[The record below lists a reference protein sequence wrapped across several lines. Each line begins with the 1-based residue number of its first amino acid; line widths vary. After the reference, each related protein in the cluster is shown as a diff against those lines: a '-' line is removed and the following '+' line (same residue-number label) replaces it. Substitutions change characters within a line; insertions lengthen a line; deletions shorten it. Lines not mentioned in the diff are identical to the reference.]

1 LAALRLSSLAVV
13 GSIALTA
20 AGTATARIGST
31 FSATAASEAAPSVRV
46 GAFYFDGWSGSLGN
60 FHFDGLVRPSPNG
73 QFPERRPLS
82 GWQDD
87 TPDALQAQ
95 LRWAHEDGIGFF
107 IFDWY
112 YNPDPGNGP
121 INMAHDMY
129 LKLGDHDGVGFA
141 LLYVNQGDFAIP
153 PDQWAQATDQWVT
166 NDFLNRAYIRIAG
179 KPVLI
184 ILDTTGFRAQ
194 WSGNGGVN
202 TAIATLQDAAR
213 RHGLPGVFVVGVRYT
228 GWANIQCFP
237 TCDATDGGT
246 SGLVTEHYDAL
257 TDFSYPWIVQPVDG
271 PRPYSDV
278 VNADEAA
285 WDFFA
290 QKSPFPYVPSIMDG
304 WDPRPWNERYEG
316 QLLEWFVR
324 TPGEVGAF
332 LNDGVMWVERH
343 PNMRIEPAPAPPVVL
358 VQSWNELGEG
368 AYVLPTD
375 GDGYSYGQ
383 ALAQAVGISWIPP
396 PKRSL
401 RVSFS
406 HGSVTSS
413 PAGISCSS
421 TCAASFDEGTQV
433 TLTARPRRGFLF
445 DHWSGCTK
453 TDPTCSVVLVQD
465 AKVTAVF
472 LRVVQRRRLS
482 LRFTKRFF
490 ARGRLT
496 AVDGFSGCA
505 SGEPVQIQ
513 RFARRRWV
521 TIASTQTNTSGG
533 YAVRI
538 PDRRGRYRSDVRP
551 SRFLGHT
558 CLATSSRIIRHVP

>member
-1 LAALRLSSLAVV
+1 MFRFGFLAIAGSVAL
-13 GSIALTA
+13 AL
-20 AGTATARIGST
+20 AGTATARIGSASGRT
-31 FSATAASEAAPSVRV
+31 TAREAAPSARV
-46 GAFYFDGWSGSLGN
+46 GAFYFDGWSGPLTN
-60 FHFDGLVRPSPNG
+60 FHFDGLVRPGPNG

-87 TPDALQAQ
+87 TPQALQAQ
-95 LRWAHEDGIGFF
+95 LRWAHADGIKFF
-107 IFDWY
+107 VFDWY

-153 PDQWAQATDQWVT
+153 PAQWAQTTDRWVMD
-166 NDFLNRAYIRIAG
+166 DFLNPDYARIGG
-179 KPVLI
+179 KPVLV

-202 TAIATLQDAAR
+202 AAIATLQDAAR
-213 RHGLPGVFVVGVRYT
+213 RHGLPGVFVVGARNSD
-228 GWANIQCFP
+228 WANIGCFP

-257 TDFSYPWIVQPVDG
+257 SEFSYPWIVQPVDG
-271 PRPYSDV
+271 SRPYSDV
-278 VNADEAA
+278 VVGEEAA
-285 WDFFA
+285 WDQIA
-290 QKSPFPYVPSIMDG
+290 QRSPFPYIPSIMDG

-316 QLLEWFVR
+316 RLLEWFVR
-324 TPGEVGAF
+324 TPGEVGSF
-332 LNDGVMWVERH
+332 LNDGVLWVQRH
-343 PNMRIEPAPAPPVVL
+343 PTMRVEAAPAPPVVL
-358 VQSWNELGEG
+358 IQSWNELGEG

-375 GDGYSYGQ
+375 TDGYGYGQ

-421 TCAASFDEGTQV
+421 TCSASFDEGTQV
-433 TLTARPRRGFLF
+433 TLKARPRRGFLF

-453 TDPTCSVVLVQD
+453 TDPSCNVVLVQD
-465 AKVTAVF
+465 AKVRAVF

-482 LRFTKRFF
+482 LRLTKRFF

-505 SGEPVQIQ
+505 AGEPVQIQ
-513 RFARRRWV
+513 RFAQERWV
-521 TIASTQTNTSGG
+521 TIASTETNASGR

-538 PDRRGRYRSDVRP
+538 PARRSRYHSRVRRSH
-551 SRFLGHT
+551 FQGHT
-558 CLATSSRIIRHVP
+558 CLPASSIVRHLH